1 MMHDTAVLCAAFS
14 GDSDYLVTGSSDG
27 KIKVVKKKM
36 AGKIKVKKV
45 WQIASGKVVRR
56 YDTAHTK
63 GVSCVHFSKD
73 GTQIL
78 SGSMDHTV
86 R

>member
-1 MMHDTAVLCAAFS
+1 
-14 GDSDYLVTGSSDG
+14 
-27 KIKVVKKKM
+27 M